1 MKSKYKMEAYR
12 MSEDMKRTKN
22 LAANIT
28 ITEIIFGTLLGVG
41 SIFLMWIST
50 TLLIH
55 LYKSLY

>member
-1 MKSKYKMEAYR
+1 MPEDLKM
-12 MSEDMKRTKN
+12 TKN

-28 ITEIIFGTLLGVG
+28 IAEIIFGTLLGAG

-55 LYKSLY
+55 LYRY

>member
-1 MKSKYKMEAYR
+1 MEAYR
-12 MSEDMKRTKN
+12 MSEDMKRSKN

-28 ITEIIFGTLLGVG
+28 IAEIIFGSLLGAG

-55 LYKSLY
+55 LYKNLY

>member
-1 MKSKYKMEAYR
+1 
-12 MSEDMKRTKN
+12 MSEDMKSTKN